1 MIYSSVERLEAVH
14 KRTLL
19 KQRFKGNTKLNDQ
32 EVKERTDATV
42 KMANVTQE
50 SASTVSEWMTSIW
63 NNFDD
68 GSKKLDY
75 YADVLTK
82 LGASTASSS
91 EEIAEGVR
99 KFAGISNTVGL
110 SYEYAA
116 SALAT
121 ITATTRES
129 ADVVGTALRTL
140 FSRFQGL
147 KLGKTLEDG
156 TTLNKY
162 SDALKTAGIDIKTQS
177 GALKDMDTILDE
189 LIEKWKTLNK
199 DQEMALA
206 QTMGGQRQYAHLVT
220 LLDQGDFF
228 KQNLQT
234 AYGSTGELDKQ
245 QKIYEESWQ
254 GAQDRL
260 TASFEGLVKT
270 VENDNF
276 FIALTDGASS
286 FLDSL
291 SAVIEGMGGLK
302 VIVPV
307 VGGLLL
313 NAFGPQ
319 LNNAILNIK
328 DSFNLTKTG
337 IQGIYDSYQKQIK
350 ESYSVGFG
358 SNQVSKMDEFRYR
371 SSIDL
376 LEVKKRYGEIQD
388 KLTQAEKM
396 GAQSYIEGLETQ
408 IALVQKLI
416 QKEQELTQ
424 TLEQQ
429 KEKSVQK
436 AYSLED
442 NIYNDDYS
450 RSLERRAKNEQNFGR
465 RQELLNDLDV
475 YRSGAGAIQQP
486 GIAEYLDTE
495 KLINTAA
502 MGGDINA
509 ELKNIDAQGLSN
521 NFIKGTTDLLYGTRN
536 QNVQAEGFVQQAS
549 NIIAAIDA
557 LPQASDKLN
566 QVKEQLEENMQ
577 GVRDAFATGDNI
589 DQSITN
595 LEASLRKLAQDS
607 ITGQV
612 TAEFKELFSSMDSI
626 RILAPKQADAIE
638 AAAKAYQDQQAA
650 ILKTNQAIASYQNS
664 LKQVGQVMN
673 HISSPIEMLGSLT
686 SVISGLSSAFMGVTS
701 IVRSLG
707 NESLST
713 SEKIT
718 SMLMG
723 VTMVLPMINS
733 GARTVLDSINLF
745 KAGSASI
752 LGVGNVI
759 SEIMNN
765 ASVGVTAF
773 ANAADNAARS
783 QVLITAGLQD
793 QSVIQTIINA
803 KEGERDT
810 LIQKEILKQGLINA
824 GLTAQNAENSAILI
838 LQGKQT
844 NEVEKQ
850 LIIETLKKTGLS
862 EEAALKFVNLKTEK
876 DITKELIKQTAIKFI
891 KSPLAIGIATV
902 AATIAVIY
910 GTYKAI
916 QYIRNDDARDVEEK
930 AESLQQ
936 TQQLLEKAKT
946 TQQEFTDNFSKY
958 KEGLEALESLK
969 EGTEDYRKK
978 LQETNDATLR
988 LISSHKELAKN
999 SWVDD
1004 EGVIR
1009 LDETYAK
1016 NAQKQIDSQVRNLQ
1030 LQEYRDQNALDRAET
1045 KKRMSDLAD
1054 TKQSDY
1060 NTGSYIGGIV
1070 TGLVGAIL
1078 APVTAGMSLALI
1090 PLAGAITIAEQAI
1103 IEQMS
1108 DNQTEAMQYLADA
1121 YNNEGADVLKNKKDY
1136 LEEAGF
1142 DEDILNGIDDNQI
1155 NSLITEIANANAELK
1170 ILNRTAADDKY
1181 KGQAW
1186 YDNLNDNEKNK
1197 VGELDNQYTEKYKQE
1212 RRNYYYNADELE
1224 ARKAYAKYLESLG
1237 YTNISFDESSGS
1249 DWLTQNIK
1257 GTNEKGE
1264 TVDLSI
1270 GNFDLLVEAI
1280 VKQEAA
1286 SSEGQQI
1293 IQDNV
1298 KKDATD
1304 KNFNQKN
1311 AQTDNTG
1318 NYITISDAASQSK
1331 TVESGYYKHT
1341 SEFINYAP
1349 GAAEKKGLDKENFE
1363 YMSLGTTGSKWYDYD
1378 KNKGVLTVFTQSSG
1392 TSGVT
1397 KEQYSLT
1404 ADVKSTGKTLEDYAN
1419 TGDIE
1424 SFIQDVSM
1432 DDQYSSTD
1440 GTKTKNKKKEK
1451 QIKRG
1456 TEVQQK
1462 IQGVIGG
1469 NNTNY
1474 LQDLSLTTGEAI
1486 IKNLNSNQ
1494 ISYLNNLLATNP
1506 AQKEGIIKAID
1517 STDWTK
1523 SGAGSLFMNNLESFG
1538 VKLGKATDGV
1548 ELFAD
1553 QINRSKIDET
1563 TLANNAKV
1571 GSSEYQNLVAGD
1583 TVTAEQ
1589 KAVLS
1594 GSSLGGKIEQYLI
1607 QNADGSYTLLA
1618 EGEKLIKS
1626 EGLSLPTSSSQQIS
1640 AMESIGDVLN
1650 ATSEQQSTEEY
1661 STKLITIA
1669 SQYKS
1674 CSKELSEYSKAV
1686 KQYGVNSS
1694 QAEIAQK
1701 ALTKALKAAAWEENA
1716 EEISKNIDTLKNEES
1731 SAEDLATA
1739 YGNIAKQINEALGTN
1754 FTSEFIEEHAD
1765 DIIKLQGASAEQ
1777 VQQIIEGLLNDKFD
1791 EAKENEIAK
1800 IQAEIDITDDDEVKA
1815 KLQKI
1820 KAALEGLPSRT
1831 ELKIEAQSGNMG
1843 PAFQQVQTYFDRMR
1857 TEGKTI
1863 DEINRKLKEIFG
1875 TEFELKYEY
1884 DTVTNV
1890 LQSELGLNDQE
1901 ASLLPGAQSQG
1912 QMKKILKK
1920 ITFKET
1926 GGGNSLGGVPNGSG
1940 GGSKKENKEKD
1951 PADKYKSL
1959 SNLID
1964 KLKDDLSELAA
1975 LQDRVWGSDRLQN
1988 MDAQISAIQGIISK
2002 YEEYQALVKPDVDS
2016 QKNQLIN
2023 DWGAVIDE
2031 NTGTI
2036 LNYEQVKNKIID
2048 QYNNSAKKEADE
2060 KAYDTAIKLLEAYQE
2075 NANTVNENS
2084 KAIKDYKRQIEDLKD
2099 AQIEYIQ
2106 EVAEK
2111 VYDLKDAQIDLSRS
2125 LLEASREVFGNAN
2138 LYMSQTFDEFAQ
2150 GFTKLDMANAKIA
2163 DYEKRLREATDST
2176 NIKDLQDKLLDARK
2190 EASVAYKEIISLGQK
2205 FTDQLKDSFDAI
2217 IERYKKIS
2225 DNIDFSSNIGEAV
2238 KSMAQLSRLGT
2249 KYYTIANKV
2258 SELEI
2263 GNALSRKKVAQDQ
2276 FNELQEKIKEADLA
2290 ISKAATEFDRKEAQ
2304 VRKDMYVQQAQE
2316 AQLEIINSGKDA
2328 LEAAQNQYEEQ
2339 IEGALK
2345 AFEEAATKGAG
2356 FDFMKQLFDNFVSN
2370 EEEYLDPVNKK
2381 FDLETLNRKIQTEI
2395 NKSDSKYR
2403 TNLLK
2408 SLQKENDLRAKN
2420 YKLSEYDLEIMNKKY
2435 DITMKQIALEEARNS
2450 KTNMQLVRTA
2460 AGNWSYIF
2468 TNDEDNVSS
2477 AEQALSDSQKEYW
2490 NTAKKQ
2496 VLDIASRRVDLENEL
2511 MSKFSSIAENAD
2523 LSTSQKDKQYKETY
2537 NWYLDQIGILRE
2549 KFNIATADL
2558 EDAGDLANVDY
2569 ADDFTQNLLETL
2581 PEKLSENA
2589 AKTLYNNI
2597 RDIEEESGNRIESI
2611 KQTVEAN
2618 ISDMNFNLSEAKKHT
2633 ESSMEDLDKISAA
2646 WDDYDSTLN
2655 DIVKPALRTMSQ
2667 CLQNIEQ
2674 VLVNGEL
2681 LAYQENVDY
2690 AELIRNKINSN
2701 SNYYGSAEYEKD
2713 LRARDAKL
2721 GMMSRTGELTE
2732 SMIDQTTDYTALA
2745 RAYKQAFG
2753 ADNTYQQIL
2762 AEADFKGA
2770 VAQWLNID
2778 PKGSW
2783 TSTNSNDIL
2792 NKLREVGIVQYDT
2805 GGYTGD
2811 FDNGRLAILHE
2822 KELVL
2827 NKDDTSNLLNTVDI
2841 INKLDKEVVAG
2852 LALMLQKASGGR
2864 FLDNLDTRKIEQDVK
2879 IEAHFPNVTSAE
2891 EIELSLN
2898 NLVNEAAQ
2906 RAGTY

>member
-32 EVKERTDATV
+32 EVKERTNATI
-42 KMANVTQE
+42 KMANVAQE

-75 YADVLTK
+75 YGDVLTK
-82 LGASTASSS
+82 LGAATASSS

-99 KFAGISNTVGL
+99 KFAGVSNTVGL

-147 KLGKTLEDG
+147 SLGETLEDG

-162 SDALKTAGIDIKTQS
+162 SEALKTAGVDIKTQS

-199 DQEMALA
+199 DQQMALA

-276 FIALTDGASS
+276 FITLTDGASS

-328 DSFNLTKTG
+328 DSFNLAKTG
-337 IQGIYDSYQKQIK
+337 VQGIYNSYQKQIQ

-358 SNQVSKMDEFRYR
+358 SDQVSKMDEFRYR
-371 SSIDL
+371 SSVEL
-376 LEVKKRYGEIQD
+376 LEVKKRYGELQD

-396 GAQSYIEGLETQ
+396 GAQAYIEGLETQ
-408 IALVQKLI
+408 IKKVQELI

-424 TLEQQ
+424 VLEQQ
-429 KEKSVQK
+429 KEKFEK
-436 AYSLED
+436 NIYSQYEYTDSEIQRRDRQIRGTNDYAKRVELED
-442 NIYNDDYS
+442 ERNTYS
-450 RSLERRAKNEQNFGR
+450 E
-465 RQELLNDLDV
+465 
-475 YRSGAGAIQQP
+475 
-486 GIAEYLDTE
+486 
-495 KLINTAA
+495 
-502 MGGDINA
+502 
-509 ELKNIDAQGLSN
+509 
-521 NFIKGTTDLLYGTRN
+521 
-536 QNVQAEGFVQQAS
+536 
-549 NIIAAIDA
+549 
-557 LPQASDKLN
+557 
-566 QVKEQLEENMQ
+566 
-577 GVRDAFATGDNI
+577 
-589 DQSITN
+589 
-595 LEASLRKLAQDS
+595 
-607 ITGQV
+607 
-612 TAEFKELFSSMDSI
+612 
-626 RILAPKQADAIE
+626 
-638 AAAKAYQDQQAA
+638 
-650 ILKTNQAIASYQNS
+650 
-664 LKQVGQVMN
+664 
-673 HISSPIEMLGSLT
+673 
-686 SVISGLSSAFMGVTS
+686 
-701 IVRSLG
+701 
-707 NESLST
+707 
-713 SEKIT
+713 
-718 SMLMG
+718 
-723 VTMVLPMINS
+723 
-733 GARTVLDSINLF
+733 
-745 KAGSASI
+745 
-752 LGVGNVI
+752 
-759 SEIMNN
+759 
-765 ASVGVTAF
+765 
-773 ANAADNAARS
+773 
-783 QVLITAGLQD
+783 TAGLFWSAGNPPD
-793 QSVIQTIINA
+793 RYNVEAIKNGISSGRDINSVLQSNFDLSAARDDFKTGLKQIDDSLLDNDSNFSPVAIGLQEIVTKFEAASKKIPNLSQEMQSKLSASVDKIKGKMQELNNSIANDNEEGAKFAGAEIVEELQKITLGTGNEDIFKGMFTSLEGLGSILPGVAVEIKRLKDAYDASVEGSNNA
-803 KEGERDT
+803 KEGIESYKDSLARMSEQIQHTESNIELFGKMTQT
-810 LIQKEILKQGLINA
+810 LSQLAMISTSVYGIWNTFQNDSLSTTEKLMSSLMSITMVLSGVLPIIKGIQGAILAIKAAKVAETTINGINNGLAALELELKKEITREEREQLILEFAENKLLTKEQVINLLNLDTEEARTAELRKQLGLKQKLNFSDLKGAAKGLWTKYSSLLT
-824 GLTAQNAENSAILI
+824 GLLKIATAIAILYA
-838 LQGKQT
+838 
-844 NEVEKQ
+844 
-850 LIIETLKKTGLS
+850 S
-862 EEAALKFVNLKTEK
+862 
-876 DITKELIKQTAIKFI
+876 
-891 KSPLAIGIATV
+891 
-902 AATIAVIY
+902 
-910 GTYKAI
+910 YKAI
-916 QYIRNDDARDVEEK
+916 QYIRNDDARDIEEK
-930 AESLQQ
+930 TSA
-936 TQQLLEKAKT
+936 LEKTRAALDAAKT
-946 TQQEFTDNFSKY
+946 AQQEFTDNFSKY
-958 KEGLEALESLK
+958 KKGTESLHTL
-969 EGTEDYRKK
+969 EQGAEEYRKK
-978 LQETNDATLR
+978 LQETNEATLK
-988 LISSHKELAKN
+988 LINSHKELARN

-1004 EGVIR
+1004 EGIIR
-1009 LDETYAK
+1009 LDESYANTLQEDQDK
-1016 NAQKQIDSQVRNLQ
+1016 KVANLQ
-1030 LQEYRDQNALDRAET
+1030 IQESFQQNDLDRAQNQ
-1045 KKRMSDLAD
+1045 KKLADLAD
-1054 TKQSDY
+1054 STYSTAETLT
-1060 NTGSYIGGIV
+1060 NIGAIVAGIATIIAAPFTLGGSLIV
-1070 TGLVGAIL
+1070 GALVG
-1078 APVTAGMSLALI
+1078 
-1090 PLAGAITIAEQAI
+1090 GAIGISGNAI
-1103 IEQMS
+1103 IESGS
-1108 DNQTEAMQYLADA
+1108 DQKKDALAALAEAYET
-1121 YNNEGADVLKNKKDY
+1121 YGADVLKNKEKY
-1136 LEEAGF
+1136 LEQAGF
-1142 DEDILNGIDDNQI
+1142 DKDLLDGI
-1155 NSLITEIANANAELK
+1155 NSLDIDSAVIALSDNTAQLKLLVQKQGQDALKGELWYDSADEADKKYANDLYNEKKNKLVEKLKKEALKSDSLDSDFETLLKNEGGYEKVYEEDETYYGIRNGEQVTIGKYDSDEEKAEKIANSKAQEDVYQNQIKSNVKKRFE
-1170 ILNRTAADDKY
+1170 NRTPTDVSNSFSTEKGEGITVKEAIDQTKLPNGQTVQQKWENDADAGKTVND
-1181 KGQAW
+1181 
-1186 YDNLNDNEKNK
+1186 YDNNAPDFLINEQKEQNKKVNK
-1197 VGELDNQYTEKYKQE
+1197 VFAGLSSYSNLLNVDLNTGKKIINNLFSDQIAVLNNLFGKIDPSQQQDFISAI
-1212 RRNYYYNADELE
+1212 NATDWTNSQAGTLFL
-1224 ARKAYAKYLESLG
+1224 KNLESLG
-1237 YTNISFDESSGS
+1237 VE
-1249 DWLTQNIK
+1249 L
-1257 GTNEKGE
+1257 
-1264 TVDLSI
+1264 
-1270 GNFDLLVEAI
+1270 GNA
-1280 VKQEAA
+1280 
-1286 SSEGQQI
+1286 
-1293 IQDNV
+1293 
-1298 KKDATD
+1298 
-1304 KNFNQKN
+1304 KN
-1311 AQTDNTG
+1311 D
-1318 NYITISDAASQSK
+1318 
-1331 TVESGYYKHT
+1331 V
-1341 SEFINYAP
+1341 
-1349 GAAEKKGLDKENFE
+1349 ENF
-1363 YMSLGTTGSKWYDYD
+1363 
-1378 KNKGVLTVFTQSSG
+1378 
-1392 TSGVT
+1392 
-1397 KEQYSLT
+1397 
-1404 ADVKSTGKTLEDYAN
+1404 AN
-1419 TGDIE
+1419 
-1424 SFIQDVSM
+1424 
-1432 DDQYSSTD
+1432 
-1440 GTKTKNKKKEK
+1440 
-1451 QIKRG
+1451 
-1456 TEVQQK
+1456 
-1462 IQGVIGG
+1462 
-1469 NNTNY
+1469 
-1474 LQDLSLTTGEAI
+1474 
-1486 IKNLNSNQ
+1486 
-1494 ISYLNNLLATNP
+1494 
-1506 AQKEGIIKAID
+1506 GINDA
-1517 STDWTK
+1517 
-1523 SGAGSLFMNNLESFG
+1523 
-1538 VKLGKATDGV
+1538 
-1548 ELFAD
+1548 
-1553 QINRSKIDET
+1553 SKIDET

-1571 GSSEYQNLVAGD
+1571 GSSKYQNLVAGD
-1583 TVTAEQ
+1583 TITEEQ
-1589 KAVLS
+1589 KTILS

-1607 QNADGSYTLLA
+1607 QNTDGSYTLLA

-1626 EGLSLPTSSSQQIS
+1626 EGLSLPTTSSQQIS
-1640 AMESIGDVLN
+1640 AMSSVGDILN

-1661 STKLITIA
+1661 STQLIKIA

-1674 CSKELSEYSKAV
+1674 CSKELSEYSKAI
-1686 KQYGVNSS
+1686 KQHGVNSS
-1694 QAEIAQK
+1694 QAELAQK
-1701 ALTKALKAAAWEENA
+1701 ALTKALKASAWEENS
-1716 EEISKNIDTLKNEES
+1716 EEISKNIDTLKNEKS

-1739 YGNIAKQINEALGTN
+1739 YGNIAKQINEVLGTN
-1754 FTSEFIEEHAD
+1754 FTSEFIEKHAD

-1800 IQAEIDITDDDEVKA
+1800 IQAEIDITKDDEAKR
-1815 KLQKI
+1815 KLQEI

-1843 PAFQQVQTYFDRMR
+1843 PAFQQVQNYFNKMR
-1857 TEGKTI
+1857 AEGKTI
-1863 DEINRKLKEIFG
+1863 DEIDRKLKEIFG
-1875 TEFELKYEY
+1875 TEFELQYEY

-1890 LQSELGLNDQE
+1890 LQSELGLSDQE

-1926 GGGNSLGGVPNGSG
+1926 GGESDLGGIPEGSG
-1940 GGSKKENKEKD
+1940 GDSKKENKEKD

-2002 YEEYQALVKPDVDS
+2002 YEEYQALVKPDVDF
-2016 QKNQLIN
+2016 QKNQLVN
-2023 DWGAVIDE
+2023 DWGAIIDE

-2075 NANTVNENS
+2075 NANTLNENS

-2190 EASVAYKEIISLGQK
+2190 EASAAYKEIISLGQK

-2263 GNALSRKKVAQDQ
+2263 GNALNRRKVAQDQ
-2276 FNELQEKIKEADLA
+2276 FNELQEKIKEADSD
-2290 ISKAATEFDRKEAQ
+2290 ISNAATEFDRKEAQ
-2304 VRKDMYVQQAQE
+2304 VRKDMYVEQAKE

-2356 FDFMKQLFDNFVSN
+2356 FDFMKQVFDNFVSN

-2420 YKLSEYDLEIMNKKY
+2420 HKLSEYDLEIMNKKY

-2490 NTAKKQ
+2490 NTAKQ
-2496 VLDIASRRVDLENEL
+2496 QMLDIASRRVDLESQL
-2511 MSKFSSIAENAD
+2511 RDDFSSIAQNAD
-2523 LSTSQKDKQYKETY
+2523 LSTAQKNKQYQDAY
-2537 NWYLDQIGILRE
+2537 NWYSQQLGILRE
-2549 KFNIATADL
+2549 KFNIATIDL
-2558 EDAGDLANVDY
+2558 KDAGDLANVDY
-2569 ADDFTQNLLETL
+2569 ADDFTKDLLKTL
-2581 PEKLSENA
+2581 PEQLSENA
-2589 AKTLYNNI
+2589 ARTLYNSI
-2597 RDIEEESGNRIESI
+2597 GKIEEESGNKIESI
-2611 KQTVEAN
+2611 KQTVDAN
-2618 ISDMNFNLSEAKKHT
+2618 ISDMNFNLSEVEKHT
-2633 ESSMEDLDKISAA
+2633 QASMEDLDKISAA
-2646 WDDYDSTLN
+2646 WDDYDSALN
-2655 DIVKPALRTMSQ
+2655 DIVKPSLRTMSQ

-2674 VLVNGEL
+2674 VLVNGDL

-2721 GMMSRTGELTE
+2721 AMMSQTGELTE
-2732 SMIDQTTDYTALA
+2732 SMIDQTTDYAALA
-2745 RAYKQAFG
+2745 QAYYKSFG
-2753 ADNTYQQIL
+2753 TKDSIYYKIL
-2762 AEADFKGA
+2762 AESGMKAA
-2770 VAQWLNID
+2770 VAEYLGID

-2783 TSTNSNDIL
+2783 TSTDSNDIL

-2864 FLDNLDTRKIEQDVK
+2864 FLDNLDTRKIEQDVR

>member
-1 MIYSSVERLEAVH
+1 
-14 KRTLL
+14 
-19 KQRFKGNTKLNDQ
+19 
-32 EVKERTDATV
+32 
-42 KMANVTQE
+42 
-50 SASTVSEWMTSIW
+50 
-63 NNFDD
+63 
-68 GSKKLDY
+68 
-75 YADVLTK
+75 
-82 LGASTASSS
+82 
-91 EEIAEGVR
+91 
-99 KFAGISNTVGL
+99 
-110 SYEYAA
+110 
-116 SALAT
+116 
-121 ITATTRES
+121 
-129 ADVVGTALRTL
+129 
-140 FSRFQGL
+140 
-147 KLGKTLEDG
+147 
-156 TTLNKY
+156 
-162 SDALKTAGIDIKTQS
+162 
-177 GALKDMDTILDE
+177 
-189 LIEKWKTLNK
+189 
-199 DQEMALA
+199 
-206 QTMGGQRQYAHLVT
+206 
-220 LLDQGDFF
+220 
-228 KQNLQT
+228 
-234 AYGSTGELDKQ
+234 
-245 QKIYEESWQ
+245 
-254 GAQDRL
+254 
-260 TASFEGLVKT
+260 
-270 VENDNF
+270 
-276 FIALTDGASS
+276 
-286 FLDSL
+286 
-291 SAVIEGMGGLK
+291 MGGLK

-328 DSFNLTKTG
+328 DSFNLAKIG
-337 IQGIYDSYQKQIK
+337 VQGIYDSYQKQIQ

-358 SNQVSKMDEFRYR
+358 NNQVSKMDEFRYR

-396 GAQSYIEGLETQ
+396 GAQAYIEGLETQ

-450 RSLERRAKNEQNFGR
+450 RSLERRARNEQNFGR

-495 KLINTAA
+495 NLINTAA

-509 ELKNIDAQGLSN
+509 ELQKNINAQGLSN
-521 NFIKGTTDLLYGTRN
+521 NFIQGTIDLLYETHN

-549 NIIAAIDA
+549 NIVSAIDA

-566 QVKEQLEENMQ
+566 QVKEQLEKNMQ

-595 LEASLRKLAQDS
+595 LEASLRKLAQDPS
-607 ITGQV
+607 TGQV

-638 AAAKAYQDQQAA
+638 AAAKAYRDQQTA

-733 GARTVLDSINLF
+733 GAKTVLDSINLF
-745 KAGSASI
+745 KTSSATI
-752 LGVGNVI
+752 LGTGNVI

-765 ASVGVTAF
+765 ASVQATAF
-773 ANAADNAARS
+773 ANAADDVARS

-793 QSVIQTIINA
+793 QSVIQTIINT
-803 KEGERDT
+803 KEGERDA
-810 LIQKEILKQGLINA
+810 LAKEEILKQGLINA
-824 GLTAQNAENSAILI
+824 GLTAEDAKKSANLI
-838 LQGKQT
+838 LDKGQT
-844 NEVEKQ
+844 DEAKKQ
-850 LIIETLKKTGLS
+850 LIIEALKKTGLS
-862 EEAALKFVNLKTEK
+862 EEAALKFVNLTTEK
-876 DITKELIKQTAIKFI
+876 AITKELVKQTTIKFI
-891 KSPLAIGIATV
+891 KSPLAIGIAAI

-916 QYIRNDDARDVEEK
+916 QYIRNDDKRNIEEK
-930 AESLQQ
+930 TSA
-936 TQQLLEKAKT
+936 LEKTRAALDAAKT
-946 TQQEFTDNFSKY
+946 AQQEFTDNFSKY
-958 KEGLEALESLK
+958 KEGTESLHTL
-969 EGTEDYRKK
+969 EQGTEEYRKN
-978 LQETNDATLR
+978 LQETIDATLK
-988 LISSHKELAKN
+988 LINSHKELARN

-1009 LDETYAK
+1009 LDESYANTLQEDQDK
-1016 NAQKQIDSQVRNLQ
+1016 IVANLQ
-1030 LQEYRDQNALDRAET
+1030 IQEAFQQNDLDRAQNQ
-1045 KKRMSDLAD
+1045 KKLADLAD
-1054 TKQSDY
+1054 STYSTAETLT
-1060 NTGSYIGGIV
+1060 NIGAIVAGIATIIAAPFTLGGSLIAGAAVGGAIGIGGN
-1070 TGLVGAIL
+1070 
-1078 APVTAGMSLALI
+1078 
-1090 PLAGAITIAEQAI
+1090 AI
-1103 IEQMS
+1103 IESGS
-1108 DNQTEAMQYLADA
+1108 DRKRDALAALAEAYET
-1121 YNNEGADVLKNKKDY
+1121 YGADVLKNKEKY
-1136 LEEAGF
+1136 LEQAGF
-1142 DEDILNGIDDNQI
+1142 DKELLDGI
-1155 NSLITEIANANAELK
+1155 NSLDIDSAVIALSDNTAQLK
-1170 ILNRTAADDKY
+1170 LLVQKQGQDALKGESWYDSADAADKKY
-1181 KGQAW
+1181 A
-1186 YDNLNDNEKNK
+1186 NDLYNEEKNK
-1197 VGELDNQYTEKYKQE
+1197 QVKRLKK
-1212 RRNYYYNADELE
+1212 E
-1224 ARKAYAKYLESLG
+1224 ALESDSLDSDFETLLKNEGG
-1237 YTNISFDESSGS
+1237 YEKVYEEDGTYYGIRNGEQVTIGKYDSDEEKAEKIANSKAQEQSYQDQIISNVKKRFENRTPTDVSNSFS
-1249 DWLTQNIK
+1249 T
-1257 GTNEKGE
+1257 EKGE
-1264 TVDLSI
+1264 GITV
-1270 GNFDLLVEAI
+1270 
-1280 VKQEAA
+1280 KEAA
-1286 SSEGQQI
+1286 DQAKAYNAEMQEI
-1293 IQDNV
+1293 IVPATAENNPWLE
-1298 KKDATD
+1298 TD
-1304 KNFNQKN
+1304 KLTNNDMFQMNILGSYDVYRKGIKIGETSAN
-1311 AQTDNTG
+1311 MKLPNGQT
-1318 NYITISDAASQSK
+1318 
-1331 TVESGYYKHT
+1331 
-1341 SEFINYAP
+1341 
-1349 GAAEKKGLDKENFE
+1349 
-1363 YMSLGTTGSKWYDYD
+1363 
-1378 KNKGVLTVFTQSSG
+1378 
-1392 TSGVT
+1392 
-1397 KEQYSLT
+1397 
-1404 ADVKSTGKTLEDYAN
+1404 
-1419 TGDIE
+1419 
-1424 SFIQDVSM
+1424 
-1432 DDQYSSTD
+1432 
-1440 GTKTKNKKKEK
+1440 
-1451 QIKRG
+1451 
-1456 TEVQQK
+1456 VQQK
-1462 IQGVIGG
+1462 WENDADAGKTVNDWGL
-1469 NNTNY
+1469 TNEQKEQNRKANEISARLSDY
-1474 LQDLSLTTGEAI
+1474 SNLQNIDLNTGEKI
-1486 IKNLNSNQ
+1486 INGLFSTQ
-1494 ISYLNNLLATNP
+1494 IADLNNLFGKIDAS
-1506 AQKEGIIKAID
+1506 QQEDFISAINA
-1517 STDWTK
+1517 TDWTD
-1523 SGAGSLFMNNLESFG
+1523 SQAGALFLKNLESFG
-1538 VKLGKATDGV
+1538 VKLGDAKNDV
-1548 ELFAD
+1548 ENFANG
-1553 QINRSKIDET
+1553 INDASKLDET
-1563 TLANNAKV
+1563 TLVNNAKI

-1583 TVTAEQ
+1583 TLTAEQ

-1607 QNADGSYTLLA
+1607 KNDDGSYTLLA

-1640 AMESIGDVLN
+1640 AMKSVGDVLN

-1686 KQYGVNSS
+1686 KQYGVNSE

-1731 SAEDLATA
+1731 SAEDLAIA

-1777 VQQIIEGLLNDKFD
+1777 VQEIIENLLNDQFNETKD
-1791 EAKENEIAK
+1791 AYTKEI
-1800 IQAEIDITDDDEVKA
+1800 EVKLKDEDDA
-1815 KLQKI
+1815 SVIEKLNNI
-1820 KAALEGLPSRT
+1820 KSALKSLPSRT
-1831 ELKIEAQSGNMG
+1831 ELKIEAKTGEMG
-1843 PAFQQVQTYFDRMR
+1843 AAFEAVNTYFKEMWA
-1857 TEGKTI
+1857 TGNYTVNQI
-1863 DEINRKLKEIFG
+1863 TSKLKELFG
-1875 TEFELKYEY
+1875 MEFEADYEY
-1884 DTVTNV
+1884 EEVPIFSDADKKAAADAGTILPITVFDTTTRIK
-1890 LQSELGLNDQE
+1890 G
-1901 ASLLPGAQSQG
+1901 
-1912 QMKKILKK
+1912 LKK
-1920 ITFKET
+1920 IKFKET
-1926 GGGNSLGGVPNGSG
+1926 DITDGLGGVPSGSGGG

-1964 KLKDDLSELAA
+1964 KLKDDLSELADI
-1975 LQDRVWGSDRLQN
+1975 QDRVWGSDRLQN

-2016 QKNQLIN
+2016 QKNQLVN
-2023 DWGAVIDE
+2023 DWGALIDE

-2048 QYNNSAKKEADE
+2048 QYNNSAKEEADE

-2075 NANTVNENS
+2075 NANTLNENS

-2111 VYDLKDAQIDLSRS
+2111 VYDLKDANIDLSKAVI
-2125 LLEASREVFGNAN
+2125 EASKDIFGNAN

-2150 GFTKLDMANAKIA
+2150 GFTKVDMITQEIA
-2163 DYEKRLREATDST
+2163 DLEKRLSEATDAT
-2176 NIKDLQDKLLDARK
+2176 NIKDLQDKRLDKSK
-2190 EASVAYKEIISLGQK
+2190 ELSAAYKELISLGK
-2205 FTDQLKDSFDAI
+2205 AFSDQLQSAFDAI
-2217 IERYKKIS
+2217 IDRYKKIS

-2238 KSMAQLSRLGT
+2238 KSMAQLSRLGI
-2249 KYYTIANKV
+2249 KYYDIAKKV
-2258 SELEI
+2258 DDLEI
-2263 GNALSRKKVAQDQ
+2263 TNALSRRTSAQNQLNKLYPQIEYFQGKVNEAASEAEKKIYQTMLDSLVEQAKDA
-2276 FNELQEKIKEADLA
+2276 ELEL
-2290 ISKAATEFDRKEAQ
+2290 
-2304 VRKDMYVQQAQE
+2304 
-2316 AQLEIINSGKDA
+2316 INSGKDA
-2328 LEAAQNQYEEQ
+2328 LEAAQNSYETQ
-2339 IEGALK
+2339 IERALK

-2356 FDFMKQLFDNFVSN
+2356 FDFMKQVFDNFVSN

-2490 NTAKKQ
+2490 NTAKQ
-2496 VLDIASRRVDLENEL
+2496 EVLDIASRRVEINTEL
-2511 MSKFSSIAENAD
+2511 KNRISSIAENTD
-2523 LSTSQKDKQYKETY
+2523 LTTAQKDKQYNEVY
-2537 NWYLDQIGILRE
+2537 REWYLPLIKTLQE

-2558 EDAGDLANVDY
+2558 KDAGDLSNVDY
-2569 ADDFTQNLLETL
+2569 ADDFTRNLLETL
-2581 PEKLSENA
+2581 PDQLSENA
-2589 AKTLYNNI
+2589 ARTLFNEVTNVEKTTGAY
-2597 RDIEEESGNRIESI
+2597 IESI
-2611 KQTVEAN
+2611 KTQVEAN
-2618 ISDMNFNLSEAKKHT
+2618 ISSMNLNLDKAKGYT
-2633 ESSMEDLDKISAA
+2633 EKSMKDLDNISAA
-2646 WDDYDSTLN
+2646 WDDWSKALTN
-2655 DIVKPALRTMSQ
+2655 TVEPSLRTMSRAII
-2667 CLQNIEQ
+2667 NIEQ
-2674 VLVNGEL
+2674 SLINGDL
-2681 LAYQENVDY
+2681 LAYKENVDY
-2690 AELIRNKINSN
+2690 AALIRGKIDNN
-2701 SNYYGSAEYEKD
+2701 TGYYGSAEYD
-2713 LRARDAKL
+2713 ADMRARDAKL
-2721 GMMSRTGELTE
+2721 AMMQQTGELSK
-2732 SMIDQTTDYTALA
+2732 SMIDQTTDYAALA
-2745 RAYKQAFG
+2745 QAYYKSFG
-2753 ADNTYQQIL
+2753 TKDSIYYKIL
-2762 AEADFKGA
+2762 AESGMKAA
-2770 VAQWLNID
+2770 VAEYLGID

-2783 TSTNSNDIL
+2783 TSTDSNDIL

-2864 FLDNLDTRKIEQDVK
+2864 FLDGLDTRKIEQDVK